1 MKTLNWCIINQV
13 NKMEME
19 EVEAQGAFIVRTDDA
34 TESRKPKMAFMCK
47 PSEATRA
54 NWVST
59 LTSILTLQMNFG
71 AALENPGAYLREQL
85 TREPARD
92 PAA

>member
-1 MKTLNWCIINQV
+1 MDV
-13 NKMEME
+13 E
-19 EVEAQGAFIVRTDDA
+19 ELDVQGAFVVHSDDP
-34 TESRKPKMAFMCK
+34 SKQKRSYMCR

-54 NWVST
+54 EWLST
-59 LTSILTLQMNFG
+59 LNSILTLQKNFG

>member
-1 MKTLNWCIINQV
+1 MDQV

-19 EVEAQGAFIVRTDDA
+19 EVEGHGAFIVRTDAA
-34 TESRKPKMAFMCK
+34 TKPKMSYMCR

>member
-1 MKTLNWCIINQV
+1 MYQV

-34 TESRKPKMAFMCK
+34 SGERKPKMSFMCR
-47 PSEATRA
+47 PSESTRA
-54 NWVST
+54 HWLAT

-85 TREPARD
+85 TREPA
-92 PAA
+92 A